1 MTTARCCG
9 RWRSECGRP
18 RRVALGRRQQANRL
32 DHGSPL
38 PGDNGLSLA
47 FDPVDAIR
55 TVEGVAAGRIDE
67 ARLAD
72 WFRSHIES

>member
-1 MTTARCCG
+1 MFSFKVTTVG
-9 RWRSECGRP
+9 FV
-18 RRVALGRRQQANRL
+18 RRHPHQSGNGAAQG
-32 DHGSPL
+32 DH
-38 PGDNGLSLA
+38 GLSLA